1 MNPMK
6 LLVHLVGAWAA
17 SEVAT
22 GRYPK
27 PVALAIGALVARLG
41 PPTALL
47 ALAGYAIDS
56 LNKAGAFDRHGNSP
70 YKPARTARRR
80 TKAEMDA

>member
-1 MNPMK
+1 MK

-41 PPTALL
+41 PPTAML

-56 LNKAGAFDRHGNSP
+56 LNKAGAFDRRA
-70 YKPARTARRR
+70 PAARKQAGTSRRR
-80 TKAEMDA
+80 TGR